1 MAGSGIGQAVSTS
14 RDGKD
19 YGANPGLGVW
29 FAVGMTFLSRRR
41 MIAATGV
48 AAMAAGCSP
57 RARGD
62 DDGAMRVTYGPH
74 PSQYAELSLPTDSTS
89 APVVVVVH
97 GGYWRSSYGAELGR
111 PLAADLVGR
120 GFAALNVEYRRV
132 GEGGGWP
139 QTGQDVAAAVDA
151 LAGRATGLDLGRV
164 VALGHSAGGQLA
176 GWLAARR
183 GGAVSLAGAVLQAG
197 VLDLVRGSADGL
209 GGGAVDAY
217 LGGSPA
223 RTPEAYAAA
232 SPVALVPLGVPTVCV
247 HGTADTLVPIDQS
260 EGFVAAASAAGDTTT
275 LHTFDGDHFDP
286 ITVGTPAW
294 DLCVDAL
301 HALTGR

>member
-1 MAGSGIGQAVSTS
+1 MCVC
-14 RDGKD
+14 
-19 YGANPGLGVW
+19 
-29 FAVGMTFLSRRR
+29 FAVWMTSLSRRQA
-41 MIAATGV
+41 IAVAGGV
-48 AAMAAGCSP
+48 AAMVAGCAP

-62 DDGAMRVTYGPH
+62 DDGAMRFTYGPH
-74 PSQYAELSLPTDSTS
+74 PSQYAELTLPAGAAP
-89 APVVVVVH
+89 APVVVVIH

-132 GEGGGWP
+132 GDGGGWP
-139 QTGQDVAAAVDA
+139 QTGQDVAAALDA
-151 LAGRATGLDLGRV
+151 LAERPAGLDLGRV

-183 GGAVSLAGAVLQAG
+183 GGTVSLAGAVLQAG

-223 RTPEAYAAA
+223 HTPEAYAAA
-232 SPVALVPLGVPTVCV
+232 SPVDLLPLGVPTVCV

-260 EGFVAAASAAGDTTT
+260 EGFVAAASKAGDTTT

-294 DLCVDAL
+294 DLCVSGL